1 MHVRLASPAQAELA
15 AALEW
20 YAAIQPSLSVRFLDE
35 YEGLLERLRENPW
48 QFPAALNSIRR
59 AAFQHFPYGL
69 FYRVHSTEVE
79 IIACFHARRSPR
91 RWQDRI

>member
-35 YEGLLERLRENPW
+35 YEALLERLCENPW
-48 QFPAALNSIRR
+48 QFPVVHNSIRR
-59 AAFQHFPYGL
+59 AGFRHFPYGL
-69 FYRVHSTEVE
+69 FFRVNSAGAE
-79 IIACFHARRSPR
+79 IIACFHARRSSR